1 MCRSIFHETDKAVS
15 ISPLAVAV
23 FAAAVYFLDM
33 YVLMSLLFAVAVHE
47 LGHVLCLRVLG
58 LNIRA
63 LSVGGG
69 GLCIDYC
76 GQCTAA
82 AHILS
87 AAAGPAAGLAYA
99 YLCSYLGLKL
109 HVSWFRLTAG
119 MSLILSLYNLLPV
132 LPLDGGRIFATLC
145 SVFLGDYRGGVL
157 SGVIAV
163 LVLLLLFAFGLWLFV
178 NSFGAGVM
186 LAAVYLTASMMREN
200 REP

>member
-1 MCRSIFHETDKAVS
+1 MGMSFFHETGKAVS
-15 ISPLAVAV
+15 ISPLAVAM
-23 FAAAVYFLDM
+23 FAMAVYFLDM

-47 LGHVLCLRVLG
+47 SGHVLCLRVLG
-58 LNIRA
+58 LDIRT
-63 LSVGGG
+63 LSIGGG

-76 GQCTAA
+76 GQCTTA

-99 YLCSYLGLKL
+99 YLCSYLGVML
-109 HVSWFRLTAG
+109 HIAWLRLTAG

-132 LPLDGGRIFATLC
+132 LPLDGGRIFAELC
-145 SVFLGDYRGGVL
+145 SVFFGDHRGGVL

-163 LVLLLLFAFGLWLFV
+163 LVLLLLFALGLWLFV

-186 LAAVYLTASMMREN
+186 LAAVYLTVSSMSNLREL
-200 REP
+200 